1 MKRMFNLKDKPY
13 ELKTKE
19 EIAREYEEA
28 TGEKYTEPTEE
39 EKQQFLKEYAEYLT
53 KEQKLKY
60 GLSE

>member
-19 EIAREYEEA
+19 EIARDYEEA

-39 EKQQFLKEYAEYLT
+39 EKQQFLK
-53 KEQKLKY
+53 
-60 GLSE
+60 